1 MAAILCNG
9 VGSCCDFVC
18 TAPFKLFGSC
28 CGGCSKACSSLCNGL
43 CGSPLSAFVIVTVAT
58 QLPVV
63 IVSAMELGGVFGCKG
78 SDWLLGTLL
87 VAIVH
92 ISVAFYLS
100 YRVTNGIDEK
110 LRDRHTSWERISFL
124 LCHDPFFAIY
134 ILIYLFFIAWL
145 CVGSVWSIQ
154 NKMDTTTSASF
165 NRCGN
170 DIENNVGIVLGLD
183 WAYFFIGPSVLSCI
197 LCCTCFSKKDYVA
210 TDAEFAA
217 AAAAQAAAANNNNN
231 NNNNNTTNNNNAND
245 IESPPNNPSSQSEP
259 KTKEAP
265 KPPRTYSVNGVPI
278 DDDDDDDDENN
289 KNRKSSINS
298 KNAASAIPEVVAEE
312 IPPPI
317 LPPSTAPHSSVDD
330 VVDSVTKTVGGWFS
344 GSGNSSSKKDSKS
357 PPDVKATVY

>member
-9 VGSCCDFVC
+9 VGSCCEFVC
-18 TAPFKLFGSC
+18 TAPFKLCGSGC
-28 CGGCSKACSSLCNGL
+28 RGCSKACSSLCNGL

-63 IVSAMELGGVFGCKG
+63 IVSAMELGGVFRCKG
-78 SDWLLGTLL
+78 SDWLLGSLL

-92 ISVAFYLS
+92 IVVAFYLS
-100 YRVTNGIDEK
+100 YRVTNGTDEK

-124 LCHDPFFAIY
+124 LCRDPFFAIY

-145 CVGSVWSIQ
+145 VVGSIWSIQ
-154 NKMDTTTSASF
+154 NKMDTTYNASF

-170 DIENNVGIVLGLD
+170 GIENNVGIVLGLG

-210 TDAEFAA
+210 TDEEFAA
-217 AAAAQAAAANNNNN
+217 ATAAQAAANNNNK
-231 NNNNNTTNNNNAND
+231 NNTTTNNAND
-245 IESPPNNPSSQSEP
+245 IESPPNNPPPQSES
-259 KTKEAP
+259 KTKEADP
-265 KPPRTYSVNGVPI
+265 KPPRTYSVDGVPI
-278 DDDDDDDDENN
+278 DDDDDEN
-289 KNRKSSINS
+289 KQNRKSSVNS
-298 KNAASAIPEVVAEE
+298 NAAASNIPEVVAQE

-317 LPPSTAPHSSVDD
+317 PPPASAPQSSSASVDN

-344 GSGNSSSKKDSKS
+344 GSGNSDSKKDSDSKS